1 MFGAFAEHDLHAIS
15 NLPVL
20 EVAFNQLIVDLRICY
35 FLQSFE
41 QDVGWDQEFLF
52 LVEQPYSTVAVIL
65 VM

>member
-41 QDVGWDQEFLF
+41 QDVG
-52 LVEQPYSTVAVIL
+52 
-65 VM
+65 